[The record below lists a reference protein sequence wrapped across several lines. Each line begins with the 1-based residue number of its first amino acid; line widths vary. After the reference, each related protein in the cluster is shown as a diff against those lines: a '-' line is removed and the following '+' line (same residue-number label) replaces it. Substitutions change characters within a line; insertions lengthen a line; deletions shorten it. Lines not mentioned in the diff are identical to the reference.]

1 MQNSDYIALASAFI
15 ATLAFGATMWQG
27 WITRRH
33 NHLSVRP
40 LLVWHVARN
49 NSPEFAEITFS
60 LKNKGI
66 GPAII
71 SDRYFTVRGER
82 FIPTGLKTD
91 EVQEL
96 VQTTLARQFEYTLR
110 QFGLPG
116 NDAAI
121 LPQEEITVAK
131 IAFHRMGPDVLT
143 EVAKS
148 IDYIE
153 FCTDYKSLYGHKF
166 KLRTDGSHKEA

>member
-1 MQNSDYIALASAFI
+1 MQNSDYIAIASAFI
-15 ATLAFGATMWQG
+15 ATLAFGATIWQG

-71 SDRYFTVRGER
+71 SDRYFTVRGAR
-82 FIPTGLKTD
+82 FHPSGLKTD

-96 VQTTLARQFEYTLR
+96 VTTTLAGQFQYTLR

-116 NDAAI
+116 NEAAI
-121 LPQEEITVAK
+121 VAQEEIIVAK
-131 IAFHRMGPDVLT
+131 IAFHRMRPEVLT

-148 IDYIE
+148 FGYIQFCADYE
-153 FCTDYKSLYGHKF
+153 SLYGHKF
-166 KLRTDGSHKEA
+166 KLRTDGSLKEA